1 MKVFLVFL
9 ILCIGCLIHA
19 NIVEFFESIPPV
31 VRYAVGTVITV
42 YALSWA
48 YSWVFDPIVIV
59 AENGY
64 GAFNFGPFIVIEP
77 CIWYSNDIEWRNTV
91 LNHEYTHYVQHA
103 VYGPI
108 LSISYPILALY
119 SNIKS
124 GNQWDDTNQIL
135 HGKPKRRIFLRQTG
149 HQTDIGKHQ
158 GFQSTDIAFLNALTQ
173 LMFFFPG

>member
-1 MKVFLVFL
+1 MKKVILVLL

-31 VRYAVGTVITV
+31 IKYAVGTAITV

-48 YSWVFDPIVIV
+48 YSWVFDPIIIITP
-59 AENGY
+59 NGY

-77 CIWYSNDIEWRNTV
+77 DIWYSNNTKWKNIV

-124 GNQWDDTNQIL
+124 GNQWDDNYWEIQANL
-135 HGKPKRRIFLRQTG
+135 ASDEPPSWKPLVIWEW
-149 HQTDIGKHQ
+149 
-158 GFQSTDIAFLNALTQ
+158 
-173 LMFFFPG
+173 